1 VVQVLRVDVAEVVR
15 GLDLRRWLERLTK
28 LELRLVPK
36 L

>member
-15 GLDLRRWLERLTK
+15 GLDLQRWLERLAK
-28 LELRLVPK
+28 LELMLVPK